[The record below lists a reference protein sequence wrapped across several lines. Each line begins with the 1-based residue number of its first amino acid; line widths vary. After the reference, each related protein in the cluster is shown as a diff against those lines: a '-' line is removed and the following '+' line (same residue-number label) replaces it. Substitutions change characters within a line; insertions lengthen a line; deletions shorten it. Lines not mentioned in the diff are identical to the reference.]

1 MKRAEEIRI
10 TKVRGG
16 YQVTYLWGLMDTT
29 VHPKLFASLK
39 DARISVY
46 NFCGNAKP
54 AIPVVV
60 D

>member
-29 VHPKLFASLK
+29 VHPKLFPSLK
-39 DARISVY
+39 AARTSVY

-60 D
+60 E